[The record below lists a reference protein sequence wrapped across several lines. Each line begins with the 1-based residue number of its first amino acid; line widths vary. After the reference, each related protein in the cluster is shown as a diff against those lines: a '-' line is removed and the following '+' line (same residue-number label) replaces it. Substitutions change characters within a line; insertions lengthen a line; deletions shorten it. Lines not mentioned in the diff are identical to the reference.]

1 MAHKDEIQ
9 HQIMKKIN
17 PMFLALSETRLI
29 DDIEDS
35 EVNVPG
41 YSIVRCNAENRNTG
55 GVVLYVRSEIKYE
68 IVLVKKL
75 ESNCWCAAIEVKD
88 KVYKGVIM
96 VIYHSPS
103 ASHGDFMRFY
113 EEIVEELVVKGE
125 CIVIG
130 DFNIDLRMDSFYAK
144 KLQATMLSLGMKQY
158 VNEPTRITKD
168 SQTIIDLI
176 FANNDKIV
184 QVIHEPKITDH
195 AWLKVEMN
203 VSKIESKYREFI
215 VRNYKEF
222 DVNEFAILVKNKL
235 QKSQGCQC
243 ERMDVSERAKQLIDS
258 IVDALDVMAPK
269 KKYRI
274 PKVWEGKKWF
284 SDDIREAADRRD
296 KAYRRALYD
305 DIEQNWEKK
314 KDYYENMIDLNKE
327 NPTSMWK
334 TLKEIISGEPV
345 GIKEVGNIDFEI
357 LGDTEECNIA
367 DKFNLYYI
375 QSINNIVNSIKIDKS
390 GGDIIDH
397 WMNVNKKTIYII
409 KNKRIMENFETVKLE
424 QLEKVVMGLPKKKGT
439 EEGITSDIED
449 SFIGL
454 CPEGWKTST
463 IIPISKIDKAE
474 KASDYRPINM
484 LSIFEK
490 VLELIV
496 KEQLEMY
503 LEINDI
509 ITEHQSGF
517 RKYYSCET
525 AIQTVIDEWKLIV
538 SDKKMVGV
546 IFVDLKRAFE
556 TIDRERLLEKMYY
569 YGIRGMAL
577 EWFKSYLNN
586 RKQQVRVN
594 HAWSEILTTE
604 YGVPQGSTIIAP
616 HFEYCAML
624 LIGMGETQITQL
636 QKVQNRA
643 MRVILQCDRYTKVDD
658 MLEALQ
664 FMSILNGLLP
674 TQLRNRL
681 QIVGKECDRETRQ
694 AGSIELQFR
703 NTIAAQAGHVPSI
716 GTSDNP
722 KGQCLVNTAGGVG
735 LPN

>member
-1 MAHKDEIQ
+1 MQQESETTKKLIKEKVDIKNMAMGITKLRKASKGTVIVGCEAGEEVKKLKETVQAKLGENYKVMEPPQSKPKIKIINIGLEEMNLDDSELIDEIQ

-29 DDIEDS
+29 DEIEDS

-168 SQTIIDLI
+168 TQTIIDLI

-215 VRNYKEF
+215 ARNYKEF

-243 ERMDVSERAKQLIDS
+243 ECMDVSERAKQLIDS

-284 SDDIREAADRRD
+284 SDDIREAADSRD

-305 DIEQNWEKK
+305 DIDQNWLQYKIER
-314 KDYYENMIDLNKE
+314 N
-327 NPTSMWK
+327 
-334 TLKEIISGEPV
+334 
-345 GIKEVGNIDFEI
+345 
-357 LGDTEECNIA
+357 
-367 DKFNLYYI
+367 
-375 QSINNIVNSIKIDKS
+375 KIDKS

-397 WMNVNKKTIYII
+397 WMNVNKKIIYII
-409 KNKRIMENFETVKLE
+409 KNERIMENFETVKLE
-424 QLEKVVMGLPKKKGT
+424 QLEKIVMGLPKKKGT
-439 EEGITSDIED
+439 EEGITSDILKAVFSVIKEEFANIINN
-449 SFIGL
+449 SLREGL

-463 IIPISKIDKAE
+463 IIPIRKIDKAV

-484 LSIFEK
+484 LPIFEK
-490 VLELIV
+490 VLELVI

-503 LEINDI
+503 LETNNI

-538 SDKKMVGV
+538 SDRKMVGV
-546 IFVDLKRAFE
+546 IFMDLKRAFE

-586 RKQQVRVN
+586 RKQQVRIN
-594 HAWSEILTTE
+594 QAWSEILTTE
-604 YGVPQGSTIIAP
+604 YGVPQGS
-616 HFEYCAML
+616 
-624 LIGMGETQITQL
+624 
-636 QKVQNRA
+636 KVQNRA

-664 FMSILNGLLP
+664 FMSMFGAMDAS
-674 TQLRNRL
+674 TRSR
-681 QIVGKECDRETRQ
+681 REPNSGITCFR
-694 AGSIELQFR
+694 SRCYFPPSSPQF
-703 NTIAAQAGHVPSI
+703 T
-716 GTSDNP
+716 
-722 KGQCLVNTAGGVG
+722 
-735 LPN
+735 